1 MDQIEVVQERV
12 TVLPDGRL
20 TRKDAAR
27 YLGRAPRTLADWGRL
42 GLGPRSHMVG
52 GRRFYM
58 LDDLKAFARGEQ
70 VAA

>member
-1 MDQIEVVQERV
+1 MDEIEMVQERV

-27 YLGRAPRTLADWGRL
+27 YLGRKPRTLADWARL
-42 GLGPRSHMVG
+42 GLGPRSRLVG

-58 LDDLKAFARGEQ
+58 LGDLQAFARGEQ
-70 VAA
+70 AGA